1 MNARTR
7 YGIAIGLI
15 AAGIAGLVLMS
26 IVPPS
31 ELAKRGV
38 QTHGEV
44 LFKDSR
50 PAADGSFTYTV
61 TFVYPDAT
69 QRNHQVTRIVPDK
82 SVWDG
87 LRARQDVRVVYM
99 PDRPDEASILGAE
112 GLARPHARAY
122 AFAGWSAIFAG
133 ILLGFLTLR
142 SGEAGERQEKHRAP
156 VVTRGGRS

>member
-69 QRNHQVTRIVPDK
+69 QRNHQVTRIVLNNGRIITGLVKQEFDK
-82 SVWDG
+82 VLLVQTPTEEVRLQKSDIES
-87 LRARQDVRVVYM
+87 RQRQRESLM
-99 PDRPDEASILGAE
+99 PE
-112 GLARPHARAY
+112 GLLTPLKDREVRDLIAY
-122 AFAGWSAIFAG
+122 LAGDG
-133 ILLGFLTLR
+133 QVPLPR
-142 SGEAGERQEKHRAP
+142 
-156 VVTRGGRS
+156 